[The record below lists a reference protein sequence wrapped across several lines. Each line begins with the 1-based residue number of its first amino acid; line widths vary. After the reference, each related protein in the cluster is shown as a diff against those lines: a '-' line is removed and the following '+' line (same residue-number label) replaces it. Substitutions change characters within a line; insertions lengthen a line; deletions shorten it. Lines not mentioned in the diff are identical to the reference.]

1 MHGMKKSH
9 VNWNGSSF
17 EGRVRRSHYVHMHIP
32 FPIAALAAASHVAPS
47 LVAPFFRR
55 LMLKPRRDVRPP
67 PLLELPSAEERLELG
82 DGLIAWRWGAK
93 GPSAPT
99 VLLVHG
105 FEGNRAQFGAIID
118 ALLARGFAA
127 VALDVPAH
135 GESDGDELTAVKF
148 IEALERTLDRL
159 APVHAVIGH
168 SMGAAMALHTVATR
182 AKEKR
187 GGASRVAL
195 ISAPSALGRELR
207 RFAASVGLS
216 KRGTRAFIRS
226 VEKHVGRPADDFDV
240 RHIAASV
247 DVPVLLIHDQND
259 RQVPVLE
266 SARSAHMLATADLMV
281 TRGLGHNRLLADKTV
296 VDAVLEFV
304 DAQETMGSAR
314 AA

>member
-1 MHGMKKSH
+1 MRGMKKSH

-17 EGRVRRSHYVHMHIP
+17 ERSNGRSHYVHMHIP

-55 LMLKPRRDVRPP
+55 LMLRPRRDVRPP
-67 PLLELPSAEERLELG
+67 PLLDLPAAEERLELG

-93 GPSAPT
+93 GPSVPT

-118 ALLARGFAA
+118 GLLARGFAA

-135 GESDGDELTAVKF
+135 GESDGDELTAVRF
-148 IEALERTLDRL
+148 IEALERTLNHL

-168 SMGAAMALHTVATR
+168 SMGAAMALHTVATH
-182 AKEKR
+182 

-247 DVPVLLIHDQND
+247 DIPVLLIHDQND

-266 SARSAHMLATADLMV
+266 SARSAHMLATADLIV
-281 TRGLGHNRLLADKTV
+281 TRGLGHNRLLADRTV

-304 DAQETMGSAR
+304 DAQETMGSVC